1 MAEKLFPYQ
10 QSIPVAFLIGKGLLT
25 GLEGALNP
33 QVKNEAEQL
42 KRMYAEMGDD
52 HKERVM
58 AQAKGGRVLK
68 QAVIQIY
75 KEWQAQQAR
84 KPAPPIMGVRAS
96 LADTTDSDIA

>member
-84 KPAPPIMGVRAS
+84 ALESQAAQEGPAKPPAGTAG
-96 LADTTDSDIA
+96 A